1 MEQENEDLRHKVRTL
16 EEEAEAKNKNCHE
29 EHIKVMEQMQ
39 NEIAE
44 KDEKLAKHGKISK
57 FQTDLKL
64 AMLKKVTIKMDEEMA
79 QKNMQLDAKNKEM
92 MNMQQEVRAGS
103 SSALMRKI
111 EEELKGY
118 F

>member
-1 MEQENEDLRHKVRTL
+1 
-16 EEEAEAKNKNCHE
+16 
-29 EHIKVMEQMQ
+29 
-39 NEIAE
+39 
-44 KDEKLAKHGKISK
+44 
-57 FQTDLKL
+57 
-64 AMLKKVTIKMDEEMA
+64 MLKKVTIKMDEEMA